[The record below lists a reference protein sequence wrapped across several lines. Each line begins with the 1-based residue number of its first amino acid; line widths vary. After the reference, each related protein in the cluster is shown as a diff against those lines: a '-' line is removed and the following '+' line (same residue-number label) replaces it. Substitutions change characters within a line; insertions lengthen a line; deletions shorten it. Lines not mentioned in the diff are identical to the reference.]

1 MKTIGVSLLLMA
13 VIYAFIG
20 IFLFLL
26 LNKSEKGVQG
36 NILASIPET
45 HIFNIIISILMV
57 ITCIGGYPLYM
68 GPIHEVVEGNWGAM
82 TSNKYFIT
90 NKNYIMF
97 RTAEILLIS
106 VVAAIFPFFSDL
118 LGFNI
123 LRTRKSF
130 VS

>member
-13 VIYAFIG
+13 FIYAFIG
-20 IFLFLL
+20 VFLFLL
-26 LNKSEKGVQG
+26 LDKTEKGVQG
-36 NILASIPET
+36 NILASIPEN

-68 GPIHEVVEGNWGAM
+68 GPIHEVVEGNWGPM
-82 TSNKYFIT
+82 TANKFFIT
-90 NKNYIMF
+90 NKRYIIF
-97 RTAEILLIS
+97 RIVEILVVS

-123 LRTRKSF
+123 LALS
-130 VS
+130 SE